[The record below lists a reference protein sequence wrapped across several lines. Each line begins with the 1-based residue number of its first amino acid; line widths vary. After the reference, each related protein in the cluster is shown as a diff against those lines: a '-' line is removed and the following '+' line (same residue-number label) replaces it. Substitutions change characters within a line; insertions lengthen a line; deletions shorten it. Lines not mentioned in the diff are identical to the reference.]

1 MLSQSSSRARWN
13 WGSMLRPMSHRT
25 AFLRL
30 AAFVR
35 IELRS
40 DEGPRFSFERSIS
53 GQKSITCLTVWSGYP
68 QVQSDVTF
76 GTLCLARNA
85 LNPIFSVRSCVAR
98 ELSALYRLSWR
109 WGSFRVVSR
118 TCAATLLS
126 GGTLFLC
133 LTQLLVHW
141 LWVALSI
148 WD

>member
-1 MLSQSSSRARWN
+1 MLSRSSSRARWN
-13 WGSMLRPMSHRT
+13 WGSILRPTSHQT

-30 AAFVR
+30 VAFVM

-40 DEGPRFSFERSIS
+40 DEGPGLSFERSMS
-53 GQKSITCLTVWSGYP
+53 GQKSMICLTVWFGYL
-68 QVQSDVTF
+68 QVQSGVTF
-76 GTLCLARNA
+76 GALCRARSA
-85 LNPIFSVRSCVAR
+85 LDPIFSVRSCVAR

-133 LTQLLVHW
+133 FT
-141 LWVALSI
+141 
-148 WD
+148 

>member
-1 MLSQSSSRARWN
+1 
-13 WGSMLRPMSHRT
+13 MLRPMSHRT

-76 GTLCLARNA
+76 GTLCRARNA
-85 LNPIFSVRSCVAR
+85 LKPIFSVRCCVAR
-98 ELSALYRLSWR
+98 ELSALYKLSWR

-126 GGTLFLC
+126 GGTLFIHSL
-133 LTQLLVHW
+133 QR
-141 LWVALSI
+141 LSG
-148 WD
+148 DRKSVV